1 MSSDHPSIWEQRRFW
16 EWHWEHWQRRGTIN
30 DWKDKRHD
38 TILTM
43 LSELRLDHSKL
54 LDLGCGPGRYTEKL
68 TRFGQVTG
76 IDLSE
81 QAINVARSRYPGI
94 TFVAG
99 SLYELP
105 LPREYFDVVVS
116 QEVIDHVEDQ
126 VAFLERAAGALKPGG
141 YLVLSCANRFVM
153 DRLGEGEFPPQP
165 PAHITRCRSARE
177 WKRLLGRRFQ
187 VLRIRSILPVVG
199 QRGLLRFTNWPR
211 LNAAFAL
218 LIGEERVTAL
228 KEWSG
233 LGYTLIVLARKVPT
247 TDGRRGR

>member
-16 EWHWEHWQRRGTIN
+16 DWHWEHWQERRTIN

-38 TILTM
+38 TMLTM

-199 QRGLLRFTNWPR
+199 KRGLLRFANAGKVNAVVGALVGPER
-211 LNAAFAL
+211 L
-218 LIGEERVTAL
+218 TAL
-228 KEWSG
+228 KEWAG
-233 LGYTLIVLARKVPT
+233 LGYTLIVLAR
-247 TDGRRGR
+247 RAR